1 MSDLSPADQAQTLVA
16 AMAAGDRAALAGL
29 IRLYGRGIE
38 SFAARTL
45 GNVTDAEDIAQEV
58 FLRAWRQAHRYD
70 PTKAAVS
77 TWLYRIA
84 VNLCIDQR
92 RRRGLRQFLGL
103 DTPELGDGPIDP
115 APGAEQTTDARQRLA
130 RLAPALARLPERQRM
145 ALLLKAVAG
154 LDTAGVAQALS
165 TSPGA
170 IEQLLVRARSGL
182 RADLEEETR
191 QPRDTT
197 RKGRPQR

>member
-1 MSDLSPADQAQTLVA
+1 VSDLSPPEQAQALVA
-16 AMAAGDRAALAGL
+16 SMAAGDRSALAGL

-45 GNVTDAEDIAQEV
+45 GNVADAEDVAQEV
-58 FLRAWRQAHRYD
+58 FLRAWRLAHRYD
-70 PTKAAVS
+70 PAKAAVS

-103 DTPELGDGPIDP
+103 DTPELGDGPVDP
-115 APGAEQTTDARQRLA
+115 APDVEQQTDARQRLA
-130 RLAPALARLPERQRM
+130 QLTPALQALPQRQRM
-145 ALLLKAVAG
+145 ALLLKVVAE
-154 LDTAGVAQALS
+154 LDTAAVAAALG

-170 IEQLLVRARSGL
+170 VEQLLVRARGGL
-182 RADLEEETR
+182 RARLEEEARQTR
-191 QPRDTT
+191 ENGM
-197 RKGRPQR
+197 KGRPER